1 MHKKHLSYVSPKEWL
16 VEESRW
22 DEAGQNS
29 AEARFTLGNGYLGSR
44 GILEENPRGCW
55 PGTYLAGVYD
65 SKGAHTPE
73 IVNCPNP
80 VDFRIRVGGEK
91 LDVSTMEHKKH
102 RFVLDMRNALL
113 YRGTRYINV
122 AGRKFEYSSVR
133 FFSMKNKHAY
143 AMQVSLTPV
152 DEDIDIF
159 VEHQVNLDTF
169 NKGILTEGTKRHIK
183 IMEFSKEMSGNARY
197 FRTETYE
204 YGISICYASLVE
216 IVLGKK
222 KIKNPHRTFSVRVKK
237 GKTVTF
243 TKYFSIYTS
252 RDKDAGKISSRM
264 KIFDIFGKKLEKIPA
279 PAAVDK
285 FQNTFTLKNP
295 ANIKRVTIK
304 NLENMVKDGFEKLFK
319 EHTSEM
325 ARIWEKSDLKIY
337 GNGKDRKAVRFNIY
351 HLIITGNEK
360 DEDVSIPAKTLS
372 GEGYSGH
379 IFWDTEI
386 FILPFFIYTRPK
398 IAGNILMYR
407 YNRLVEAGK
416 LAKKRGFKGAMF
428 PWESEAM
435 GKEATPTWFKDV
447 VGNVIKIYTAER
459 ENHIVSDIAYAVCHY
474 YNASG
479 DTEFMVNYGMEILVD
494 TAKFWISRIKKKK
507 GKYVI
512 NNVIGPDELHEN
524 VNNSVYTNYCAAW
537 NIKEALKFYGIFKE
551 KYGKQMD
558 SVLKN
563 TGVRKTTLKRW
574 EKIAEKIKL
583 PSLKGKVIEQFDGYF
598 EKKFVPLRK
607 FNEHGLPLIPSYL
620 DDTEKIAQ
628 TQLIKQSDIIM
639 MMVLFSTEFDTNT
652 MKKNFRYYLKRNTH
666 KSSLSPSMEGIMAAE
681 TGHLDLFYKY
691 FKAAAFMDLYD
702 VNRNAADGV
711 HGASLGGVWQM
722 IFVGLLGFR
731 ITEGVV
737 SVRPRLIREWKGYCV
752 KVKVK
757 ENELEFAVK
766 RKGCSVKLLAQKG
779 DGTVEIIVYGQKATL
794 NAGKIRKFPLK
805 KQKEGK

>member
-1 MHKKHLSYVSPKEWL
+1 MHKKHLSYLSPAKWL
-16 VEESRW
+16 VTENEWEES
-22 DEAGQNS
+22 GQNS
-29 AEARFTLGNGYLGSR
+29 VEARFTLGNGYLGSR

-102 RFVLDMRNALL
+102 RFVLDMKNSLL

-122 AGRKFEYSSVR
+122 AGKKFEYSNVR
-133 FFSMKNKHAY
+133 FFSMENKHAY
-143 AMQVSLTPV
+143 AMRISLTPL
-152 DEDIDIF
+152 DENIDIF

-204 YGISICYASLVE
+204 YGISVCYASLLE
-216 IVLGKK
+216 TVLGKK

-237 GKTVTF
+237 GETVTF

-252 RDKDAGKISSRM
+252 RDKDAGRISGRM
-264 KIFDIFGKKLEKIPA
+264 KVFDIFGKKLKKIPA
-279 PAAVDK
+279 AGAVDK

-295 ANIKRVTIK
+295 ANIKFVTIR
-304 NLENMVKDGFEKLFK
+304 NLKNMVKDGFEKLLK
-319 EHTSEM
+319 EHTAKMS
-325 ARIWEKSDLKIY
+325 RIWDESDLKIY
-337 GNGKDRKAVRFNIY
+337 GSGKDQKAIRFNIY
-351 HLIITGNEK
+351 HMIITGNEK

-386 FILPFFIYTRPK
+386 FILPFFIYTNPE
-398 IAGNILMYR
+398 IAKNILMYR
-407 YNRLVEAGK
+407 YNRLSEARK
-416 LAKKRGFKGAMF
+416 LAIKRGFKGAMF

-459 ENHIVSDIAYAVCHY
+459 ENHIVSDIAYGVCHY
-474 YNASG
+474 YNAAG
-479 DTEFMVNYGMEILVD
+479 DTEFMVNHGMEILMD
-494 TAKFWISRIKKKK
+494 TAKFWVSRVKKSR

-537 NIKEALKFYGIFKE
+537 NIKEALRFYGIFKE
-551 KYGKQMD
+551 KHKKQMD

-563 TGVRKTTLKRW
+563 TGIRKSALKRW
-574 EKIAEKIKL
+574 KKIAGKIKL
-583 PSLKGKVIEQFDGYF
+583 PSLKGGVIEQFDGYF
-598 EKKFVPLRK
+598 EKKFVPLRR

-620 DDTEKIAQ
+620 DDVEKIAK
-628 TQLIKQSDIIM
+628 TQLIKQSDIVM
-639 MMVLFSTEFDTNT
+639 MMVLFSTEFDTGT

-681 TGHLDLFYKY
+681 TGYLELFYKY

-702 VNRNAADGV
+702 VNRNSADGV

-722 IFVGLLGFR
+722 IFTGLLGFR
-731 ITEGVV
+731 IREGVV
-737 SVRPRLIREWKGYCV
+737 NIRPRLIRQWSGYTVKAEVEKGV
-752 KVKVK
+752 FMF
-757 ENELEFAVK
+757 EVK
-766 RKGCSVKLLAQKG
+766 RGFCFVKFFPK
-779 DGTVEIIVYGQKATL
+779 
-794 NAGKIRKFPLK
+794 GKIREIKIRACGKDVFIKAGKTKKISL